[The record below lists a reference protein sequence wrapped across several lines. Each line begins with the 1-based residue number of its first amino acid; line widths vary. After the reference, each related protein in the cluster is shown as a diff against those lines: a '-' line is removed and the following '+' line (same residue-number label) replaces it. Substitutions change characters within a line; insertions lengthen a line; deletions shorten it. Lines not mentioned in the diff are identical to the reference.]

1 MDKISQIHSVPRLDD
16 DFCDVTIRTENG
28 RQFRAHRAVLTEV
41 SDVFDALLRWNN
53 ETNDITLKEVKDE
66 MLATLLGM

>member
-1 MDKISQIHSVPRLDD
+1 MNKISQIHSVPRLDD
-16 DFCDVTIRTENG
+16 DSCDVTIRTENG
-28 RQFRAHRAVLTEV
+28 GQFQAHRAVLSEV

-53 ETNDITLKEVKDE
+53 ETNDIILKEVKDE